1 MPQPAGARDRRIRI
15 ERATITKNAL
25 NEDVTSWVLFAQPW
39 AEKLDI
45 SDGEKIRAREVA
57 ANISTRFR
65 VLWTRRLAQLTPRDR
80 IILGDLTY
88 DIVGIKEAGTRD
100 VLEITANARPD
111 LVP

>member
-15 ERATITKNAL
+15 ERANITKNSL
-25 NEDVTSWVLFAQPW
+25 NEDITSWALVAQPW

-45 SDGEKIRAREVA
+45 SDGERVRAKEVA

-65 VLWTRRLAQLTPRDR
+65 VLWTPRLAEVTPRDR
-80 IILGDLTY
+80 IILAARIY
-88 DIVGIKEAGTRD
+88 EIVGIKEVGTRD

-111 LVP
+111 LVV